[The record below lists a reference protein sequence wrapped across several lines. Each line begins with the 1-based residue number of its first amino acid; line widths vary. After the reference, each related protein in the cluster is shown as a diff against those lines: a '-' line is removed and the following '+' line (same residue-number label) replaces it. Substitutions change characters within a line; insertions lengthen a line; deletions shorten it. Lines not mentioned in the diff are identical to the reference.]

1 MGAEESTMGG
11 GGGGGRKQQQPRF
24 DVVKLRVVAYTVP
37 VTHDVEPASEEIC
50 RLPRGTVVEAVEEK
64 ASRNGTV
71 RVLITDPIWK
81 GWISLRAPNGELDL
95 EPTDAAQAEK
105 LMARSGAAALQGPP
119 LREPEAQAALVAE
132 LQAESFCI
140 GAA

>member
-1 MGAEESTMGG
+1 MGG

-37 VTHDVEPASEEIC
+37 VRPFAEPRIVPATASPQTLHYSQVTHDVEPASEEIC

-81 GWISLRAPNGELDL
+81 GWISLRAPNGEPLALSPSTAPTPALSLQVDELD
-95 EPTDAAQAEK
+95 PAPAH
-105 LMARSGAAALQGPP
+105 RS
-119 LREPEAQAALVAE
+119 
-132 LQAESFCI
+132 
-140 GAA
+140 